1 MKRIETIID
10 TLRIGLLIPPPNV
23 VMEPEFREILP
34 QHITIHATRISRSTD
49 KVTIDS
55 LLEMERNTE
64 EAARLL
70 AMTQAD
76 VIIFGCTSGSFIR
89 GVGWDKQIIEKIA
102 RVTPIP
108 AITTSTAVIEALK
121 ALGIKKVAVL
131 TPYIKGINE
140 REKGFL
146 EGNGFQ
152 VLKIAGLGISDAP
165 KIAVVPM
172 SEVYRLALQTNN
184 KEADGLFISCTN
196 FPTIGIIDRLE
207 RELDKPVVT
216 SNQASAWYCLK
227 RIERKELIKG
237 FGSLFD
243 K

>member
-1 MKRIETIID
+1 MGP
-10 TLRIGLLIPPPNV
+10 LRIGLLIPPPNV

-34 QHITIHATRISRSTD
+34 RHITIHATRISRSTD
-49 KVTIDS
+49 KLTVDS

-76 VIIFGCTSGSFIR
+76 VLIFGCTSGSLIM

-108 AITTSTAVIEALK
+108 AITTATAVIEALK
-121 ALGIKKVAVL
+121 ALRIKKIAVL
-131 TPYIKGINE
+131 TPYIKEINE
-140 REKGFL
+140 REKCFF

-152 VLKIAGLGISDAP
+152 VLKIIGLGIIDSP
-165 KIAVVPM
+165 KIAEVPL
-172 SEVYRLALQTNN
+172 SEVYRLALQTDD
-184 KEADGLFISCTN
+184 KKADGLFISCTN

-216 SNQASAWYCLK
+216 SNQASAWYGL
-227 RIERKELIKG
+227 RHIERKELIKG
-237 FGSLFD
+237 FGSLFE